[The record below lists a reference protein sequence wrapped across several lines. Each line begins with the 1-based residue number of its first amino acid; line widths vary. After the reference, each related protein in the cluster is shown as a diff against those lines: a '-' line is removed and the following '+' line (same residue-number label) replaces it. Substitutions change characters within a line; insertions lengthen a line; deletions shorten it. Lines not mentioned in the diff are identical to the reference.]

1 MRRKGRIR
9 GAMEIP
15 QKREQPQTSSVQ
27 TDFDGA
33 VTKSLLYHLE
43 KLRQGDPILWW
54 QCPTLCSRDLS

>member
-1 MRRKGRIR
+1 M
-9 GAMEIP
+9 GAMETP
-15 QKREQPQTSSVQ
+15 QTREQPQTSFVQ

-33 VTKSLLYHLE
+33 VTKSLMYHLE